1 MKSKHYDVVVVG
13 AGPSG
18 SLCARNLARAGYQVL
33 LCEKRPVVGFPVRC
47 GEATGPRKR
56 LSDFMTVNEDYL
68 ETIIT
73 GAIMHAPG
81 GTTIRYDAG
90 RELGT
95 MLDRVLFDQDL
106 ANQAVREGAELQ
118 TNARVVEVSGVVDN
132 KRTLTIELDGQAH
145 AITASMVVGADG
157 AESLIGRKAGFKTR
171 NLPPGTCTAIELR
184 VRVMDPNPNH
194 LTFWSGQDTI
204 NNGYVWVFPKV
215 KSGVV
220 NLGCGEKIP
229 KLGSK
234 TMLEIAME
242 FKERLYPGAEIEAV
256 HGGCVPVSGNLEE
269 YSTDRLLLCGDAA
282 HHTNPLTGGG
292 IMSGIVAGETA
303 AIWIDKGF
311 KSGDLSGT
319 FLKQY
324 EAQCWERFGRTHRR
338 EMAIGTFVTGLPA
351 KDQIQFYRVFQDMV
365 HSHLSLASKVRT
377 FPQLGMLATKNFGL
391 VKKSFWGK

>member
-1 MKSKHYDVVVVG
+1 VKAAHYDVVVVG

-56 LSDFMTVNEDYL
+56 LSDFMTVNEDYI
-68 ETIIT
+68 ETTIT

-81 GTTIRYDAG
+81 GTSIRYDAG

-95 MLDRVLFDQDL
+95 MLDRTLFDQDV

-132 KRTLTIELDGQAH
+132 KRTLTIEQNGQTFD
-145 AITASMVVGADG
+145 ITASMVVGADG

-171 NLPPGTCTAIELR
+171 QTPPGSCTAIELR
-184 VRVMDPNPNH
+184 VRVMDPNPHH

-220 NLGCGEKIP
+220 NLGCGEQIP
-229 KLGSK
+229 KLGAKS
-234 TMLEIAME
+234 MLEIAME
-242 FKERLYPGAEIEAV
+242 FKERLYPGAEVEAV

-292 IMSGIVAGETA
+292 IMSGIVGGETA

-311 KSGDLSGT
+311 KAGDLSAT

-324 EAQCWERFGRTHRR
+324 EAHCWQRFGRNHKR
-338 EMAIGTFVTGLPA
+338 EMGLRDAIMGLPA
-351 KDQIQFYRVFQDMV
+351 RDQEWFYRVFQDMI
-365 HSHLSLASKVRT
+365 HSNLSLASKFRT
-377 FPQLGMLATKNFGL
+377 YPQLGVLALKNFGL
-391 VKKSFWGK
+391 VKKTLLKR